1 MKPDYKKL
9 TLSEQLMVRML
20 AKLMVLDPV
29 FVEDTKDEVGEE
41 VFACAEAYYISIRET
56 K

>member
-29 FVEDTKDEVGEE
+29 FVEDMCRSVLY
-41 VFACAEAYYISIRET
+41 FY
-56 K
+56 